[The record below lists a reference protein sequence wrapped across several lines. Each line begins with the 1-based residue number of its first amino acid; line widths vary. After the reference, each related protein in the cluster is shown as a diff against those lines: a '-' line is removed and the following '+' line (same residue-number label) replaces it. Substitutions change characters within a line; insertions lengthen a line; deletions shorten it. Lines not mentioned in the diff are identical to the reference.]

1 MELVLAMVIIFM
13 CLCALT
19 LLIIL
24 LQFSKIEVLKSNL
37 DKREYELEK
46 LTKKNHMLTSRYKE
60 LHFKYKELLDQTETK
75 QQLISTPFDL
85 VSGLMEG
92 TYDINEQEL

>member
-13 CLCALT
+13 GLCALT

-37 DKREYELEK
+37 KSKESRVEHLIKR
-46 LTKKNHMLTSRYKE
+46 NNMITSRYKE

-75 QQLISTPFDL
+75 QQVFNTPFDL
-85 VSGLMEG
+85 VGGLMEG